1 MILRHFCTASIAA
14 VALGIARLVTATLAT
29 ALALCWAQPAN
40 AQQADLPF
48 AIKYTGT
55 LKQIKDSG
63 VVRIGYRENSPP
75 FAFLDK
81 NRKPIGYSLDLCE
94 IVVEEIVT
102 ELGDVRT
109 EYRPVTPENR
119 FDLVTSGQID
129 LEWFDDE

>member
-55 LKQIKDSG
+55 LKQIKDSA
-63 VVRIGYRENSPP
+63 VAPIAYSERSRP
-75 FAFLDK
+75 FAFFDK
-81 NRKPIGYSLDLCE
+81 KTKTIGYSLELCA
-94 IVVEEIVT
+94 IVVEEIVA
-102 ELGDVRT
+102 ELGDV
-109 EYRPVTPENR
+109 
-119 FDLVTSGQID
+119 
-129 LEWFDDE
+129 